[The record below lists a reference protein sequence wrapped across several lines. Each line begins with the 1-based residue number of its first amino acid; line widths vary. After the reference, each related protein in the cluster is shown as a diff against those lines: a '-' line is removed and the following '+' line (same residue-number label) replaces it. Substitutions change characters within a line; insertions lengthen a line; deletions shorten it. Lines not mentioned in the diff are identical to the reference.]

1 MSNLRLKSILNATNV
16 PILLNRNGLT
26 YKQADKTI
34 FVPLKWIILVS
45 ILLIGSI
52 LSFLFMI
59 TIESDAK
66 IKTVFIKNTTE
77 ITATETPPSINEIIL
92 YEYVIGNDTMFMNED
107 QSDRFKRIILKA
119 IENEKLQVQNI
130 KIELKQ
136 KFDIVR
142 SDTFLLSEIRHTTRK
157 RLFFEIPSNLLELHF
172 PIIEIETKI
181 IKITTQPISTV
192 PTVTPNEKLVFN
204 RYTEKQARAYIEKY
218 KALAILERTNN
229 SIPVYV
235 TLSQGLLE
243 SCAGGSK
250 LAQNNNNHFGIKCFS
265 KNCAK
270 GHCTNHFDD
279 NHKDFFRTFTSVK
292 ESFKYHS
299 NFLHKDRYKHL
310 LKLDKKD
317 YKGWCHGLKKAGYA
331 TDNVYA
337 YSLIK
342 IIEKYKLN
350 EI

>member
-1 MSNLRLKSILNATNV
+1 MPNLRLKSIFNATNV

-26 YKQADKTI
+26 YRHNNKTI
-34 FVPLKWIILVS
+34 FVPIRWIILLS
-45 ILLIGSI
+45 ILLVCSI
-52 LSFLFMI
+52 LSFLFTSI
-59 TIESDAK
+59 GFDAK
-66 IKTVFIKNTTE
+66 IETVFIKNTDDL
-77 ITATETPPSINEIIL
+77 TATETRPNVLKITL

-107 QSDRFKRIILKA
+107 QNERFERIILKE
-119 IENEKLQVQNI
+119 IENEKRQVENI

-136 KFDIVR
+136 KFNIVR
-142 SDTFLLSEIRHTTRK
+142 SDDFLLSEIRHETRK
-157 RLFFEIPSNLLELHF
+157 RLFFEIPATLLELHF
-172 PIIEIETKI
+172 PLLEVETKM
-181 IKITTQPISTV
+181 IKITK
-192 PTVTPNEKLVFN
+192 PTVTPTEKLVFN

-218 KALAILERTNN
+218 TSLAILERANN

-243 SCAGGSK
+243 SCAGGSN

-279 NHKDFFRTFTSVK
+279 NHKDFFRTFTSVN

-310 LKLDKKD
+310 LKLDPKD

-331 TDNVYA
+331 TDKVYA
-337 YSLIK
+337 FSLIA